1 MIVAERAARIAAQAE
16 LSDARAEAANA
27 QADLTSS
34 EALIAHLKLA
44 IEKLRR
50 ELYGTR
56 SERKARL
63 LDQME
68 LKLEE
73 LEAAASEDEQ
83 AARAASTEAVAL
95 SSASGPRAARFRT
108 HLPRERVVIAAP
120 QTLPVLR
127 FGTAVE
133 ARRGHDRDA
142 GGDPAPLEGD
152 PDRARALQLPR
163 LRDDHAAPC
172 TLPRHAARLC
182 RTEPACHNPVR
193 EVRSA
198 SAAQS
203 AERALWAGGHRPQRL
218 DARRSSR
225 RLRDG
230 PATAVRADRGS
241 RSVGSSACTAT
252 TPRCRSSPRARP

>member
-1 MIVAERAARIAAQAE
+1 MIVAERAARIAAESQLTDARAE
-16 LSDARAEAANA
+16 LIGARAEAAHA

-83 AARAASTEAVAL
+83 AAQKASTEAVR
-95 SSASGPRAARFRT
+95 SFERRRPSRRPFPD

-120 QTLPVLR
+120 QTCPCCGSARLSKDMTETLEVIPRRWKVIQTVRER
-127 FGTAVE
+127 FSC
-133 ARRGHDRDA
+133 RDC
-142 GGDPAPLEGD
+142 ETIT
-152 PDRARALQLPR
+152 Q
-163 LRDDHAAPC
+163 APC

-182 RTEPACHNPVR
+182 RTEPACHNLVR
-193 EVRSA
+193 E
-198 SAAQS
+198 
-203 AERALWAGGHRPQRL
+203 
-218 DARRSSR
+218 
-225 RLRDG
+225 
-230 PATAVRADRGS
+230 
-241 RSVGSSACTAT
+241 
-252 TPRCRSSPRARP
+252 